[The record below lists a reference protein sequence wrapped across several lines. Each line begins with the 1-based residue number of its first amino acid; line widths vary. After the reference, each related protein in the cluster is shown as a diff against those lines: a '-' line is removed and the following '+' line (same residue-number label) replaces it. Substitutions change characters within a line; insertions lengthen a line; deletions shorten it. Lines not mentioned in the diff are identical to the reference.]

1 MKTGTATTR
10 RRLLA
15 VLIALALPGAAVA
28 LLAEPSATG
37 ASDPCAASEVA
48 RTVGSVAKSM
58 GDYLDSHPETNQ
70 VMTAVLQQQVGPGSV
85 ASLKAHF
92 EANPKVASD
101 LHALSQPLTDL
112 STRCLAADQR
122 PAGDRFD
129 AGGAGRPPVDAG
141 PPPGPAQS
149 SVRQRSPT
157 GAVSRRLL
165 VAGQG
170 SALDLAVWFRPGRR
184 RVCPAVG

>member
-70 VMTAVLQQQVGPGSV
+70 VMTAVLQQQVGRIAEGPFRGESQGRIGSARAFATADRSFDSV
-85 ASLKAHF
+85 
-92 EANPKVASD
+92 
-101 LHALSQPLTDL
+101 
-112 STRCLAADQR
+112 LAADQR

>member
-70 VMTAVLQQQVGPGSV
+70 VMTA
-85 ASLKAHF
+85 SLKAHF

-112 STRCLAADQR
+112 STRCSLPISGLQAIGLMQAVQ
-122 PAGDRFD
+122 
-129 AGGAGRPPVDAG
+129 GA
-141 PPPGPAQS
+141 
-149 SVRQRSPT
+149 
-157 GAVSRRLL
+157 RR
-165 VAGQG
+165 
-170 SALDLAVWFRPGRR
+170 
-184 RVCPAVG
+184 

>member
-58 GDYLDSHPETNQ
+58 GDYLDSHLETNQ

-112 STRCLAADQR
+112 STRCSLPISGLQAIGLMQAVQ
-122 PAGDRFD
+122 
-129 AGGAGRPPVDAG
+129 GA
-141 PPPGPAQS
+141 
-149 SVRQRSPT
+149 
-157 GAVSRRLL
+157 RR
-165 VAGQG
+165 
-170 SALDLAVWFRPGRR
+170 
-184 RVCPAVG
+184 

>member
-48 RTVGSVAKSM
+48 RTVGSGRQVDGRLPGFTPRDQP
-58 GDYLDSHPETNQ
+58 GDDRGLAAAGRAGVGRIAEGPFRGESQGRIGSARAFATADRSFDS
-70 VMTAVLQQQVGPGSV
+70 V
-85 ASLKAHF
+85 
-92 EANPKVASD
+92 
-101 LHALSQPLTDL
+101 
-112 STRCLAADQR
+112 LAADQR

>member
-70 VMTAVLQQQVGPGSV
+70 VMTAVLQQQVGPG
-85 ASLKAHF
+85 
-92 EANPKVASD
+92 
-101 LHALSQPLTDL
+101 
-112 STRCLAADQR
+112 
-122 PAGDRFD
+122 
-129 AGGAGRPPVDAG
+129 
-141 PPPGPAQS
+141 
-149 SVRQRSPT
+149 RSH
-157 GAVSRRLL
+157 R
-165 VAGQG
+165 
-170 SALDLAVWFRPGRR
+170 
-184 RVCPAVG
+184 

>member
-58 GDYLDSHPETNQ
+58 GDPGFTPRDQPGDDRGLAAAGRAGVGRIAEGPFRGESQGRIGSARAFATADRSFDS
-70 VMTAVLQQQVGPGSV
+70 V
-85 ASLKAHF
+85 
-92 EANPKVASD
+92 
-101 LHALSQPLTDL
+101 
-112 STRCLAADQR
+112 LAADQR

>member
-112 STRCLAADQR
+112 STRCSLPISGLQAIGLM
-122 PAGDRFD
+122 P
-129 AGGAGRPPVDAG
+129 G

>member
-112 STRCLAADQR
+112 STRCSLPISGLQAIGLMQAVQ
-122 PAGDRFD
+122 
-129 AGGAGRPPVDAG
+129 GARRW
-141 PPPGPAQS
+141 PGPAQS

>member
-37 ASDPCAASEVA
+37 APDPCAASEVA

-70 VMTAVLQQQVGPGSV
+70 
-85 ASLKAHF
+85 
-92 EANPKVASD
+92 
-101 LHALSQPLTDL
+101 
-112 STRCLAADQR
+112 
-122 PAGDRFD
+122 
-129 AGGAGRPPVDAG
+129 
-141 PPPGPAQS
+141 
-149 SVRQRSPT
+149 
-157 GAVSRRLL
+157 
-165 VAGQG
+165 
-170 SALDLAVWFRPGRR
+170 
-184 RVCPAVG
+184 

>member
-58 GDYLDSHPETNQ
+58 GDYLDSRRDQPGDDRGLAAAGRAGVGRIAEGPFRGESQ
-70 VMTAVLQQQVGPGSV
+70 GRIGSARAFATADRSFDSV
-85 ASLKAHF
+85 
-92 EANPKVASD
+92 
-101 LHALSQPLTDL
+101 
-112 STRCLAADQR
+112 LAADQR

>member
-112 STRCLAADQR
+112 STRCS
-122 PAGDRFD
+122 RF
-129 AGGAGRPPVDAG
+129 
-141 PPPGPAQS
+141 
-149 SVRQRSPT
+149 
-157 GAVSRRLL
+157 
-165 VAGQG
+165 
-170 SALDLAVWFRPGRR
+170 
-184 RVCPAVG
+184 

>member
-112 STRCLAADQR
+112 STRCSLPISGLQAIGLMQAVQ
-122 PAGDRFD
+122 
-129 AGGAGRPPVDAG
+129 GAR
-141 PPPGPAQS
+141 
-149 SVRQRSPT
+149 
-157 GAVSRRLL
+157 
-165 VAGQG
+165 
-170 SALDLAVWFRPGRR
+170 W
-184 RVCPAVG
+184 